1 MKDSTVAREWLEASA
16 RTANAKNYDAHMDL
30 ISKKVQVF
38 GVPGFES
45 LGYEDWAKQSKH
57 EFESGLLKRVSYAGM
72 KVQVMLP
79 GRVMFKT
86 TETVEATDGSVQTH
100 GVEIVIEKEPDGK
113 WRVVQE
119 RILSPD
125 EAEHDRILQ

>member
-1 MKDSTVAREWLEASA
+1 MKDSTVAREWLDASA
-16 RTANAKNYDAHMDL
+16 RTANAKDYDAHMDL

-86 TETVEATDGSVQTH
+86 TETVEATDGSVQAH
-100 GVEIVIEKEPDGK
+100 GVEIVLEKEPDGK

-119 RILSPD
+119 RILSP
-125 EAEHDRILQ
+125 EETEHDRILQ